1 MTDSAPKDYVF
12 VSYSRWDRRNSP
24 IIDQVLDALRAA
36 GVRLWLAPDSVPAGA
51 DWQGAI
57 EAAQERASAQIAL
70 ISRRIR
76 RATGMQR
83 EITRSSRLGLPFVA
97 VLLDEDIADP
107 DNQLLPDLAIES
119 DPIALYSDFAAAI
132 EQIVDRL
139 PDAVRSSRPKRDH
152 APAPRSKGYVFISY
166 AQEDTEFVARLRQ
179 FMRERGYGYWDYQD
193 SERNYHT
200 QLFLELEEVIRNAT
214 ATLSILSPD
223 WKRSPWTVK
232 EFLFSIDVETPVFLL
247 MARDMGPT
255 LVTAGIPYI
264 DFKNPDKGFTDLERA
279 LRAKGL
285 IE

>member
-24 IIDQVLDALRAA
+24 VIDQVLDALRAA

-57 EAAQERASAQIAL
+57 EAAQEMASAHIAL

-83 EITRSSRLGLPFVA
+83 EITRSARLGLPFVA

-119 DPIALYSDFAAAI
+119 DPIALYSDFGAAI
-132 EQIVDRL
+132 DQIVARL
-139 PDAVRSSRPKRDH
+139 PDAVRSSRPKHDH

-223 WKRSPWTVK
+223 WKRSQWTVK

-264 DFKNPDKGFTDLERA
+264 DFKNPDKGFSDLERA

>member
-24 IIDQVLDALRAA
+24 VIDQVLDALRAA

-57 EAAQERASAQIAL
+57 EAAQEMASAHIAL
-70 ISRRIR
+70 ISHRIR

-83 EITRSSRLGLPFVA
+83 EITRSARLGLPFVA

-119 DPIALYSDFAAAI
+119 DPIALYSDFGAAI
-132 EQIVDRL
+132 DQIVARL

-223 WKRSPWTVK
+223 WKRSQWTVK

-264 DFKNPDKGFTDLERA
+264 DFKNPDKGFSDLERA

>member
-1 MTDSAPKDYVF
+1 MTNSAPKDYVF
-12 VSYSRWDRRNSP
+12 VSYSRWDRRNNP

-57 EAAQERASAQIAL
+57 EAAQELASAHIAL

-223 WKRSPWTVK
+223 WKRSQWTVK

>member
-1 MTDSAPKDYVF
+1 MTNSAPKDYVF

-24 IIDQVLDALRAA
+24 IIDQVLDRLRAA

-57 EAAQERASAQIAL
+57 ESAQELASAHVAL

-83 EITRSSRLGLPFVA
+83 EITRSAKLGLPFVA
-97 VLLDEDIADP
+97 VLLDDDIADP

-119 DPIALYSDFAAAI
+119 DPIALGSDYDAAI
-132 EQIVDRL
+132 EQIVARL
-139 PDAVRSSRPKRDH
+139 PDAVRSTRPKRDQ

-223 WKRSPWTVK
+223 WKRSQWTVK

-264 DFKNPDKGFTDLERA
+264 DFKHPDKGFTDLERA